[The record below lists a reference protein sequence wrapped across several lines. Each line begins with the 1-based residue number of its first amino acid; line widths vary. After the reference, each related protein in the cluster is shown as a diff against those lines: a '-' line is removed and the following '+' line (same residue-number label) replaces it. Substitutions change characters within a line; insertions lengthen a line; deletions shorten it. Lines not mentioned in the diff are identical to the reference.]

1 MKEVKDIRPAIM
13 QVRKKKGFNEN
24 SVRDAEIMRRA
35 IGVE

>member
-1 MKEVKDIRPAIM
+1 M

-24 SVRDAEIMRRA
+24 SVRDTEKMRRA